1 MMKIDKPGKQ
11 YLKESLSS
19 LINIKNNRLQGKT
32 HSSKAEESL
41 HNNKKFHITNVKI
54 IRII

>member
-1 MMKIDKPGKQ
+1 MMKKDKPGKH
-11 YLKESLSS
+11 YLKESVSS

-32 HSSKAEESL
+32 HSAKAEESL
-41 HNNKKFHITNVKI
+41 HNNKFHITNVKI